1 LRPGTRPQTQAAA
14 AQYLLTRST
23 AAAPTLSEAKGPI
36 LFDPGT
42 PYTAAELRASLERL
56 LIEGTTR
63 LGGVSEAA
71 FFAPQGDRWSP
82 AEHIRHLRKS
92 TAPVARALRLPRL
105 VLRFKFGIHRDPS
118 RTFVPLRDWYLS
130 KLSEFGNRPNR
141 FAPGPD
147 ASTRD
152 AARRAAIMASWQTS
166 AADIDAATRSW
177 SESALDKYRL
187 PHPLLGPLSLREM
200 VEFTVYHTSHHLNLL
215 TSRLP

>member
-1 LRPGTRPQTQAAA
+1 MT
-14 AQYLLTRST
+14 Y
-23 AAAPTLSEAKGPI
+23 
-36 LFDPGT
+36 DPGT
-42 PYTAAELRASLERL
+42 PYTAAEVRTSLERL
-56 LIEGTTR
+56 VNEGTAR
-63 LGGVSEAA
+63 LAGVSDAT

-105 VLRFKFGIHRDPS
+105 VLRFKFGAHREPS

-130 KLSEFGNRPNR
+130 KLVEFGSRPNR

-147 ASTRD
+147 ASAQD
-152 AARRAAIMASWQTS
+152 AARRAAIMSAWQASAS
-166 AADIDAATRSW
+166 DLDAAIRGW

-200 VEFTVYHTSHHLNLL
+200 LEFTVYHTSHHLNLL
-215 TSRLP
+215 TSRLPPSP